1 VKLFSYFSDKMD
13 NSENDIEIIYDF
25 IYHEVMKALNSNSL
39 NKQQFAYKLLR
50 ARILDGTYGPGYRIV
65 IDQIAREISTSAIPV
80 REALR
85 QLESDGL
92 IQFKPYSGA
101 IVTPIN
107 ENEYLETLSVLA
119 VIEGYAT
126 SISSQYFPKARI
138 QELESINSLLK
149 QAIED
154 LNFEAFGTYNR
165 QFHALTYE
173 YCDNKYLVENIRS
186 TWKRLDSIRRAGA
199 AFMPFRAKESVLEH
213 DQIIRLLEQKAD
225 PEKVEAYV
233 REHKLNTVKSFY
245 HQRH

>member
-1 VKLFSYFSDKMD
+1 
-13 NSENDIEIIYDF
+13 
-25 IYHEVMKALNSNSL
+25 MKALNYKSM
-39 NKQQFAYKLLR
+39 NKQQYAYQLLR

-65 IDQIAREISTSAIPV
+65 IDQIAREIETSAIPV

-126 SISSQYFPKARI
+126 AISGQHFPKERI
-138 QELESINSLLK
+138 PDLQAVNASMRQALEEVDFIS
-149 QAIED
+149 
-154 LNFEAFGTYNR
+154 FGKHNR
-165 QFHALTYE
+165 AFHALTYE
-173 YCDNKYLVENIRS
+173 YCDNRYLVENIRT
-186 TWKRLDSIRRAGA
+186 TWKRLDSIRRSGS
-199 AFMPFRAKESVLEH
+199 AFMPVRAKESIEEH
-213 DQIIRLLEQKAD
+213 DEIIRLLDAQAE
-225 PEKVEAYV
+225 PHVIESFV